1 MQARYLVLAIS
12 LLLLA
17 GNAGAQQAGPADHAL
32 FSGFP
37 DSVIS
42 EFEST
47 GNVNYRVVLGSLQS
61 TRGQVA
67 PEASERVRGNLTR
80 ILYEVSGGFTGQDV
94 YDFLV
99 EQMELRGYR
108 ELFSCTGRA
117 CGSSEYWAND
127 IFGNRILYGPVRNQF
142 YLAMGS
148 EPPGQFFVSAY
159 VITRI
164 NRQLLA
170 YLEIIE
176 LEGNAVNPAEAE
188 PSFLLEQLRE
198 TGGVVVPGLAFGA
211 GDQLAADADLDAVA
225 ETAGAGSGDASVHCR
240 PTCKE
245 RVISNSCLPAAKP
258 VPERCGKRCW
268 SGGIDAERLT
278 ARGLGPL
285 APLCAAADCAER
297 VELVLQS
304 ADQ

>member
-225 ETAGAGSGDASVHCR
+225 ELLGLGPEMRLFIVAHLQGEGDLEQLLARSEARARAVR
-240 PTCKE
+240 QALLE
-245 RVISNSCLPAAKP
+245 R
-258 VPERCGKRCW
+258 
-268 SGGIDAERLT
+268 GIDAERLT

>member
-1 MQARYLVLAIS
+1 MQARYLVHAIT

-17 GNAGAQQAGPADHAL
+17 GNAGAQQAGSADHAL

-37 DSVIS
+37 ESEIS
-42 EFEST
+42 EFET
-47 GNVNYRVVLGSLQS
+47 AGNVNYRVVLGSLQS

-176 LEGNAVNPAEAE
+176 LEGNAVNPVEAG
-188 PSFLLEQLRE
+188 PAFLLEQLRE

-211 GDQLAADADLDAVA
+211 GDRLVADADLDAVA
-225 ETAGAGSGDASVHCR
+225 ELLRLDPEMRLFIVAHLQGEGDLEQLLARSEARARAVR
-240 PTCKE
+240 QSLLE
-245 RVISNSCLPAAKP
+245 R
-258 VPERCGKRCW
+258 
-268 SGGIDAERLT
+268 GIEAERLA

-304 ADQ
+304 AEQ

>member
-1 MQARYLVLAIS
+1 MQARYLVHAIS

-17 GNAGAQQAGPADHAL
+17 GNADAQQTGPADHPL

-37 DSVIS
+37 DAGIS
-42 EFEST
+42 EFET
-47 GNVNYRVVLGSLQS
+47 GENVNYRVVLGSLQS

-80 ILYEVSGGFTGQDV
+80 ILYEVSSGFTGRDV
-94 YDFLV
+94 YDFFV
-99 EQMELRGYR
+99 EQMESRGYR
-108 ELFSCTGRA
+108 ELFTCTGRA

-148 EPPGQFFVSAY
+148 EPPGQFYISAY

-176 LEGNAVNPAEAE
+176 LEDAAVKPVEAA
-188 PSFLLEQLRE
+188 PGFMLEQLRE
-198 TGGVVVPGLAFGA
+198 TGGVIVPGLAFGA
-211 GDQLAADADLDAVA
+211 GDRLAADAGLDAVA
-225 ETAGAGSGDASVHCR
+225 EMLRLDPELRLFIVAHLQGEGDLEQLLARSEARARAVR
-240 PTCKE
+240 Q
-245 RVISNSCLPAAKP
+245 SLLAQ
-258 VPERCGKRCW
+258 
-268 SGGIDAERLT
+268 GIDAERLT

-285 APLCAAADCAER
+285 APLCAAQDCAER
-297 VELVLQS
+297 VELVPQS
-304 ADQ
+304 AEQ

>member
-1 MQARYLVLAIS
+1 MQARYLVHAIS
-12 LLLLA
+12 LLLLV
-17 GNAGAQQAGPADHAL
+17 GNAGAQQVGPADHAL

-37 DSVIS
+37 DAEIS
-42 EFEST
+42 EFET
-47 GNVNYRVVLGSLQS
+47 LENVNYRVVLGSLQS

-80 ILYEVSGGFTGQDV
+80 ILYQVSGGYTGQDV

-99 EQMELRGYR
+99 EQMDLRGYR
-108 ELFSCTGRA
+108 ELFTCTGRA

-148 EPPGQFFVSAY
+148 EPPGQFFASAY

-170 YLEIIE
+170 HLEIIE
-176 LEGNAVNPAEAE
+176 LEGSAVNPVEAG
-188 PSFLLEQLRE
+188 PAFLLEQLRE
-198 TGGVVVPGLAFGA
+198 TGGVVVPGLEFGA
-211 GDQLAADADLDAVA
+211 DDRPAVDADLDAVA
-225 ETAGAGSGDASVHCR
+225 ELLRLDPEMRLFVVAHLQGEGGLEQLLARSEARAEAVRQSLI
-240 PTCKE
+240 E
-245 RVISNSCLPAAKP
+245 R
-258 VPERCGKRCW
+258 
-268 SGGIDAERLT
+268 GIEAERLT

-304 ADQ
+304 AEQ

>member
-1 MQARYLVLAIS
+1 MQARYLVHAIS

-17 GNAGAQQAGPADHAL
+17 GNVGAQQTGPADHPL

-37 DSVIS
+37 DAGIS
-42 EFEST
+42 EFET
-47 GNVNYRVVLGSLQS
+47 GENVNYRVVLGSLQS
-61 TRGQVA
+61 IRGQVA

-80 ILYEVSGGFTGQDV
+80 ILYEVSSGFTGQDV
-94 YDFLV
+94 YDFFV
-99 EQMELRGYR
+99 EQMESRGYR
-108 ELFSCTGRA
+108 ELFTCTGRA

-176 LEGNAVNPAEAE
+176 LEDAAVNPVEAG
-188 PSFLLEQLRE
+188 PGFMLEQLRE
-198 TGGVVVPGLAFGA
+198 TGGVIVPELAFGA
-211 GDQLAADADLDAVA
+211 GDRLAEDAGLDAVA
-225 ETAGAGSGDASVHCR
+225 ELLRLDPELRLIIVAHLQGEGDLEQLLARSEARAQAVR
-240 PTCKE
+240 QSLLE
-245 RVISNSCLPAAKP
+245 Q
-258 VPERCGKRCW
+258 
-268 SGGIDAERLT
+268 GIDAVRLT

-304 ADQ
+304 AEQ